1 MAEDIAKKPEA
12 KHGNDSAMTEKAID
26 ESKLIR
32 TIVLGSDWQEVLE
45 NIVVEEGLDPQHI
58 DIINLADSFTEYM
71 QRLKVF
77 DFRIPARFILIAAI
91 LLRMKCELLLEEE
104 EEKARIESAAL
115 PNISLENIPELTA
128 PLMRKPT
135 RKVTLDELIRALDK
149 AFEFKE
155 RKEGKQLR
163 MRRAVENLIEP
174 EEDIELRISRIYD
187 RITKHSVIKFSD
199 LVHPWKRKEIVKI
212 FMPLLH
218 LEQRGRVVCEQEEF
232 FKEITIRIV
241 EESEQPKEPQMAQE

>member
-1 MAEDIAKKPEA
+1 MKEENES
-12 KHGNDSAMTEKAID
+12 GNIGTGDKAAGSERVID
-26 ESKLIR
+26 ESRLIR

-45 NIVVEEGLDPQHI
+45 SIVVEEGLDPQQI
-58 DIINLADSFTEYM
+58 DIIRLAESFTEYL
-71 QRLKVF
+71 QRLKTF

-104 EEKARIESAAL
+104 EEKARVESEAAPGIDIE
-115 PNISLENIPELTA
+115 NVPELFP

-135 RKVTLDELIRALDK
+135 RKVTLSELIGALNK

-155 RKEGKQLR
+155 RKEGKHLR

-174 EEDIELRISRIYD
+174 EEDIELRITRIHD
-187 RITKHSVIKFSD
+187 RIAKRSEIKFSE
-199 LVHPWKRKEIVKI
+199 LVHSWKRREIVKT

-218 LEQRGRVVCEQEEF
+218 LMQRGKVQCDQEEF
-232 FKEITIRIV
+232 FSEIVIRIV